1 MTKQLREKKCIPCKG
16 GVPPLTKEASLVY
29 LKQLDNWNIVE
40 GHHLEKT
47 IKFKNFVEALSF
59 TNQVGAIA
67 EEEGH
72 HPDIYLAWGEV
83 KLTVWTHKIEGLT
96 ESDFIF
102 SAKVDA
108 LLKHLKKNEVFR

>member
-72 HPDIYLAWGEV
+72 RGLVELIE
-83 KLTVWTHKIEGLT
+83 KRKKIERPEKLL
-96 ESDFIF
+96 
-102 SAKVDA
+102 SAA
-108 LLKHLKKNEVFR
+108 G